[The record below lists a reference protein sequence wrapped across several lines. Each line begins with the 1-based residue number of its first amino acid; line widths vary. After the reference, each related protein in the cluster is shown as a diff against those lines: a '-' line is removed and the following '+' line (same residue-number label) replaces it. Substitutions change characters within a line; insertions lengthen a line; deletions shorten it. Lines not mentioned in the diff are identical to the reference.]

1 LGHTIV
7 ALLKLVYPSRCG
19 HCSPAVQDD
28 LFATFISGQKFIA
41 ASKLIGLLMLTA
53 DKVLVTI
60 GTPCC
65 MSAVGGAE
73 TYKAR
78 VHGAPEFIAYAA
90 FDAGLVD
97 IDPQGGSSLRLQWAT
112 GDRAG
117 QAATIEEIESL
128 HGAQLRA
135 NLGIRRIPE
144 ISDASGAV
152 GADIAAS
159 LPHDLGNGRLRQLA
173 GITYREVRDSAIKD
187 MYGLFDDDPR
197 LGPSLQSQLF
207 VYAGMGALAALPA
220 ALADLAPNPYDFRVA
235 AAAAFGGLDAL
246 AEWRDSS
253 GAPTDRGWLRDKFAI
268 RLSNSL
274 ASHGPALI
282 ATMLAPAYS
291 LSKSLKNPSLLES
304 LKSPSG
310 YTRVP
315 QTPLLTVGACASS
328 TIAFCE
334 VAPQMLF
341 DYPGYRRPKL
351 VLWTAADA
359 ATRPRWEILDAFGPG
374 ALMTRAKLDAINT
387 ARAPSERRSVA
398 DCLAPFD
405 IDANGTVVGEAGS
418 GELITTLDFA
428 LRNFLDVTSI
438 IVGWGQSGE
447 AGGKAHFAGVGF
459 GGENALIHALDL
471 AYHGHGYGVGDFQYL
486 VAHATGTR
494 TNSKTDLTT
503 AANARVASAERQ
515 GLKGTLKPIIVGTPK
530 ALGDGHTMGETGLK
544 AVAQA
549 IEYLLGKP
557 SVGVPTL
564 RNPDPD
570 LGPVVDSFLLRSA
583 PVAGDCDGGVIC
595 ATQGFGGY
603 NGAIA
608 LRAAHADAF
617 ARYAPDSKALSA
629 YLERW
634 PELRREREQRER
646 YWRLRRRGALELA
659 QTHRWRGGE
668 TDVVTL

>member
-1 LGHTIV
+1 
-7 ALLKLVYPSRCG
+7 
-19 HCSPAVQDD
+19 
-28 LFATFISGQKFIA
+28 
-41 ASKLIGLLMLTA
+41 MLTA
-53 DKVLVTI
+53 DKVLVTV

-65 MSAVGGAE
+65 LSAVGGAE

-78 VHGAPEFIAYAA
+78 VCGAPEFIAYAA
-90 FDAGLVD
+90 FDAGLVE
-97 IDPQGGSSLRLQWAT
+97 IDLRSDASLHLKWAT
-112 GDRAG
+112 GERAG
-117 QAATIEEIESL
+117 RATTIEEIESL
-128 HGAQLRA
+128 HGAELRA

-144 ISDASGAV
+144 ISGASGV
-152 GADIAAS
+152 VVTDIAAS
-159 LPHDLGNGRLRQLA
+159 MPHDLGKGALRRLA
-173 GITYREVRDSAIKD
+173 GITYRDIRDSEIKD

-207 VYAGMGALAALPA
+207 VYAGLGALASLPSK
-220 ALADLAPNPYDFRVA
+220 LADLAPNPYDFRVA
-235 AAAAFGGLDAL
+235 AAAAFAGLDAL
-246 AEWRDSS
+246 SEWRDSG
-253 GAPTDRGWLRDKFAI
+253 GATTSADKPRDKFAM

-291 LSKSLKNPSLLES
+291 LSKSLRNPSLLET

-334 VAPQMLF
+334 IAPQMLF
-341 DYPGYRRPKL
+341 DYPGYRRPRL

-359 ATRPRWEILDAFGPG
+359 ATRPNWEILDAFGPG
-374 ALMTRAKLDAINT
+374 ALMTREKLDAINAT
-387 ARAPSERRSVA
+387 RDPSEHRSVA

-405 IDANGTVVGEAGS
+405 VDANGTVVGEAGS
-418 GELITTLDFA
+418 GVLITTLDFA
-428 LRNFLDVTSI
+428 LRNFLDITSI

-459 GGENALIHALDL
+459 GGENALIHALEL
-471 AYHGHGYGVGDFQYL
+471 AYQGHGYGVGDFQYL

-503 AANARVASAERQ
+503 AANARKAAAQRQ
-515 GLKGTLKPIIVGTPK
+515 GLKGPLKPVIVGTPK
-530 ALGDGHTMGETGLK
+530 SVGDGHAMGETGLK

-557 SVGVPTL
+557 AVGVPTL

-570 LGPVVDSFLLRSA
+570 LGAVVDLFALRSA
-583 PVAGDCDGGVIC
+583 PAAGDLDGGALC

-603 NGAIA
+603 NGALA

-617 ARYAPDSKALSA
+617 ARYSLDPEVLSA

-634 PELRREREQRER
+634 PELRREREHRER
-646 YWRLRRRGALELA
+646 YWRLRRRGVLELA
-659 QTHRWRGGE
+659 QMHHWRGGE
-668 TDVVTL
+668 

>member
-1 LGHTIV
+1 
-7 ALLKLVYPSRCG
+7 
-19 HCSPAVQDD
+19 
-28 LFATFISGQKFIA
+28 
-41 ASKLIGLLMLTA
+41 MLTA

-78 VHGAPEFIAYAA
+78 VYGAPDFIAYAA

-97 IDPQGGSSLRLQWAT
+97 IDLQSDASLNLKWAT

-117 QAATIEEIESL
+117 QATTVEEIEAL

-144 ISDASGAV
+144 IYEASGAV
-152 GADIAAS
+152 VTDIAAS
-159 LPHDLGNGRLRQLA
+159 LPHDLWKGALRRLA
-173 GITYREVRDSAIKD
+173 GITYRDIRDSEIKD

-207 VYAGMGALAALPA
+207 VYAGMGALAALPST
-220 ALADLAPNPYDFRVA
+220 LADLTPNPYDFRIA
-235 AAAAFGGLDAL
+235 AAAAFAGLDAQ
-246 AEWRDSS
+246 AEWRAA
-253 GAPTDRGWLRDKFAI
+253 GGVPTGNDKPRDKFAM

-291 LSKSLKNPSLLES
+291 LSKSLRNPSLLES

-310 YTRVP
+310 YRRAP
-315 QTPLLTVGACASS
+315 QTPLITVGACASS
-328 TIAFCE
+328 SIAFCE
-334 VAPQMLF
+334 IAPQMLF
-341 DYPGYRRPKL
+341 DYPGYRRPIL

-359 ATRPRWEILDAFGPG
+359 ATRPNWEILDAFGPG
-374 ALMTRAKLDAINT
+374 TLMTNAKLDAMNAT
-387 ARAPSERRSVA
+387 REPSEHRSVA

-405 IDANGTVVGEAGS
+405 VDANGTVVGEAGS
-418 GELITTLDFA
+418 GVLITTLDFA

-471 AYHGHGYGVGDFQYL
+471 AYHGHGYGVGDFQYF

-503 AANARVASAERQ
+503 AANARVAAAERQ
-515 GLKGTLKPIIVGTPK
+515 GLKGPLKPVVVGTPK
-530 ALGDGHTMGETGLK
+530 SVGDGHTMGETGLK
-544 AVAQA
+544 AAAQA

-557 SVGVPTL
+557 SVGAPTL
-564 RNPDPD
+564 RKLDPD
-570 LGPVVDSFLLRSA
+570 LGAVVESFTLRPA
-583 PVAGDCDGGVIC
+583 PVAGDSDGGVLC

-603 NGAIA
+603 NGAIT

-617 ARYAPDSKALSA
+617 ARYAPDRKALAA

-634 PELRREREQRER
+634 PELRRDREQRER
-646 YWRLRRRGALELA
+646 YWRLRRRAALELA

-668 TDVVTL
+668 